1 MNYGKWNNS
10 ENMIYYRYLS
20 LYKINT
26 INKINYRELAKVL
39 KTRSYA
45 QIRSHH
51 QTEYKKILND
61 AQLVFDLKFSNNLLQ

>member
-10 ENMIYYRYLS
+10 ENMIYYKYLS
-20 LYKINT
+20 IYKINN

-39 KTRSYA
+39 KTRSYV

-51 QTEYKKILND
+51 QKEYKKILND
-61 AQLVFDLKFSNNLLQ
+61 AQLILNLKCFNSHF